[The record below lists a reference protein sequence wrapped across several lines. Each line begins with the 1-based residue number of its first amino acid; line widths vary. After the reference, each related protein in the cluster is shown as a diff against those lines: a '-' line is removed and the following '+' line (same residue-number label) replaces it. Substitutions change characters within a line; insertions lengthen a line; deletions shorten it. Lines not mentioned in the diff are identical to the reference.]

1 MGEIRRENITINLI
15 INWKSEIKDHNYE
28 FNLL

>member
-15 INWKSEIKDHNYE
+15 INWKGEIKDHNYE